1 MKFSHGELAQMEQ
14 AAKNKADNTNR
25 CVCCGKEI
33 PEGRMVCPICE
44 NGRSKTKPRYIDAN
58 KLIESLGDSVD
69 ACKKWV
75 RKMKARNDGEMIARS
90 TQAEAT
96 LIEAILRTKA
106 MPTAD
111 VVEVKHGEWKE
122 IQRYEPTDKA
132 AINECSVCH
141 DTIWMYDG
149 ERGWNYCPNC
159 GAKMDG
165 GKDNDDQN

>member
-25 CVCCGKEI
+25 CVCCGEEI

-75 RKMKARNDGEMIARS
+75 RKMKARNDDEMIARS
-90 TQAEAT
+90 TQVEAT

-111 VVEVKHGEWKE
+111 VVEVIRCKNCRHMCHERVNFSAHAPIVTSYCSFNE
-122 IQRYEPTDKA
+122 RPVTDECYCEMAERKT
-132 AINECSVCH
+132 NE
-141 DTIWMYDG
+141 
-149 ERGWNYCPNC
+149 
-159 GAKMDG
+159 
-165 GKDNDDQN
+165 